1 MFIRANFLGVTPLLG
16 PITIIPSVSQYDTFK
31 FYGGNV
37 GSTYSYI
44 WGRNRYISSEEI
56 NDYATHLQTQ
66 FNKTWGL
73 LKTSSTWGSLKS
85 LYTWSEFYT
94 EPPKLDEYTYLLSK
108 FNYTLEAG
116 NIEGLQRDIKEWLLY
131 RKTNDGDVLEYMT
144 TLKKDNIEYYDFKAL
159 NTKSYQYYL
168 FANDSIVLSSPMLS
182 NSIVTDYYGWFLVDV
197 ENNRAYQFDVNFS
210 GGDNAF
216 VETINEHK
224 TNNRT
229 NAFTKSSHFYFEGTI
244 SSIITKN
251 NLKQDAQYT
260 NEDLLSL
267 ADFIVS
273 DRPKIIKTR
282 RGELYNVFTYD
293 YKEELLNP
301 SLAENIYVSS
311 FSFKEVGD
319 N

>member
-1 MFIRANFLGVTPLLG
+1 
-16 PITIIPSVSQYDTFK
+16 
-31 FYGGNV
+31 
-37 GSTYSYI
+37 
-44 WGRNRYISSEEI
+44 
-56 NDYATHLQTQ
+56 
-66 FNKTWGL
+66 
-73 LKTSSTWGSLKS
+73 
-85 LYTWSEFYT
+85 
-94 EPPKLDEYTYLLSK
+94 
-108 FNYTLEAG
+108 
-116 NIEGLQRDIKEWLLY
+116 
-131 RKTNDGDVLEYMT
+131 
-144 TLKKDNIEYYDFKAL
+144 
-159 NTKSYQYYL
+159 
-168 FANDSIVLSSPMLS
+168 
-182 NSIVTDYYGWFLVDV
+182 LVDV